1 MTYAF
6 ATGLQAAVYRRLT
19 DDTTLAELIGTAIYD
34 APIRVVPD
42 EKAPDH
48 VTLGEETVRPN
59 DTKTSQGAVHDFSV
73 TVHSARDGFGTAK
86 AIAAVVCESLIDAP
100 LPIAGGHLVGL
111 RFLQAKADRGR
122 APEKRRISLRFR
134 AFVDQEDRLQS

>member
-6 ATGLQAAVYRRLT
+6 SAGLQAAVYQRLAG
-19 DDTTLAELIGTAIYD
+19 DPELAGLIGGEIYD
-34 APIRVVPD
+34 APLRVAAGAGTV
-42 EKAPDH
+42 ADH
-48 VTLGEETVRPN
+48 ITLGEETVRPN

-100 LPIAGGHLVGL
+100 LPLVQGHLVGV
-111 RFLQAKADRGR
+111 RFLQAKADRGK

-134 AFVDQEDRLQS
+134 AVVDQDT

>member
-1 MTYAF
+1 MTYAL
-6 ATGLQAAVYRRLT
+6 TLGLQAAVFQRLASDMALT
-19 DDTTLAELIGTAIYD
+19 ELIGAEIYD

-48 VTLGEETVRPN
+48 ITLGEETVRPN
-59 DTKTSQGAVHDFSV
+59 NTKTSQGAVHDFTV

-100 LPIAGGHLVGL
+100 FPIAGGRLIDL
-111 RFLQAKADRGR
+111 RFLHAKADRGR

-134 AFVDQEDRLQS
+134 AVVDQEDSPHN